1 MYRSIFGDERVDAF
15 IERHR
20 GKGLE
25 PDDTFL
31 GLPIGD
37 ITEGLLTKEQ
47 RVQKIKDFE
56 AKQQA
61 RKQTLGI
68 IESFGEGT
76 ITEKAASILSA
87 ITNVGG
93 SVIYNAGTAGTGY
106 FMDFTAQN
114 YIDYNSER
122 AKAQGKTLE
131 ELIQAGE
138 DDGSQAIKL
147 ASLQA
152 GAEYFGYRKIKKAL
166 GGKMPVPKLM
176 PKKIRDKF
184 NYNPKAKT
192 TLNILTTGTSEA
204 ATEIFQG
211 GIEEYNKKSA
221 TDPDVSFTNTIVE
234 YAQSAEGM
242 EAGVQGFVGAGGLT
256 TGSYSAK
263 AVSQARKSVDG
274 LEVEK
279 QINEILSITEAIE
292 KTKDETVRQGLEAQR
307 DIKSQQLSE
316 RIKKGNDLYK
326 TLSDGDISEL
336 EEIHDIAD
344 VQAARAVELQ
354 RKFND
359 GKISESEYK
368 LALEG
373 YRDTYEA
380 AEARATQLLADK
392 TSEVVEK
399 QIKELEKVGVKGKLT
414 KLSTADIASD
424 QSLGDMAEQASREY
438 GFIKQ
443 FGDGTF
449 EIIVN
454 TEKQPK
460 LTEVHE
466 LGHALLFNT
475 IGNNKEIQDN
485 LGDALVEHVSKI
497 KGDKTALGE
506 KLANYGE
513 FNEQGEF
520 IRDANFGE
528 EVIVSMSELVADG
541 SLKFEENFFTKVG
554 DIIRRFLQ
562 NAGLKEVRL
571 DTGRDV
577 FNFVKDYTASIS
589 EGKINRAIIKAAAE
603 GAKGKLVEGRQDTE
617 GTT

>member
-1 MYRSIFGDERVDAF
+1 
-15 IERHR
+15 
-20 GKGLE
+20 
-25 PDDTFL
+25 
-31 GLPIGD
+31 
-37 ITEGLLTKEQ
+37 
-47 RVQKIKDFE
+47 
-56 AKQQA
+56 
-61 RKQTLGI
+61 
-68 IESFGEGT
+68 
-76 ITEKAASILSA
+76 
-87 ITNVGG
+87 
-93 SVIYNAGTAGTGY
+93 
-106 FMDFTAQN
+106 
-114 YIDYNSER
+114 
-122 AKAQGKTLE
+122 
-131 ELIQAGE
+131 
-138 DDGSQAIKL
+138 
-147 ASLQA
+147 
-152 GAEYFGYRKIKKAL
+152 
-166 GGKMPVPKLM
+166 
-176 PKKIRDKF
+176 
-184 NYNPKAKT
+184 
-192 TLNILTTGTSEA
+192 
-204 ATEIFQG
+204 
-211 GIEEYNKKSA
+211 YNKKSA

-234 YAQSAEGM
+234 YAQSPEGM

-392 TSEVVEK
+392 TSEVVEQ

-414 KLSTADIASD
+414 RLGATDIASD
-424 QSLGDMAEQASREY
+424 KSLGDMAEQASKEY

-449 EIIVN
+449 EIIIN
-454 TEKQPK
+454 ADKQPK

-485 LGDALVEHVSKI
+485 LGNALVEHV
-497 KGDKTALGE
+497 
-506 KLANYGE
+506 
-513 FNEQGEF
+513 
-520 IRDANFGE
+520 
-528 EVIVSMSELVADG
+528 
-541 SLKFEENFFTKVG
+541 
-554 DIIRRFLQ
+554 
-562 NAGLKEVRL
+562 
-571 DTGRDV
+571 
-577 FNFVKDYTASIS
+577 
-589 EGKINRAIIKAAAE
+589 
-603 GAKGKLVEGRQDTE
+603 
-617 GTT
+617 